1 MNTATDLS
9 ADSDPSRTDR
19 RCDSPAGASPGPF
32 RRTLPAAALAGAV
45 VVAGSMG
52 LFSQEADAQPAFEER
67 TGSANPLG
75 IDSAPVVTRPSFV
88 DLEGDGDLDLFVG
101 RDGYTDSRV
110 VGNTGTPESADF
122 SYGFAGPDARA
133 NDFGFGDFDGDGDL
147 DAWAAVDNG
156 SFESLYAYLN
166 DGVSLT
172 DGTLS
177 RFDLTRGRQ
186 EVAIPSS
193 SVTFD
198 GLTQG
203 DFDADGDLDV
213 VVGRSEGGFGY
224 LAYFENTGSATNAV
238 LTRRTGSDNPFDG
251 LTTADTGVN
260 PTAGDLDGDGDLDLV
275 VGKADG
281 EFIYV
286 ENTGSA
292 TAPDFT
298 AQIGTTDNPLS
309 GFDVGDDADPTFG
322 DLDGDGDLDLVAGS
336 YAGYGEYD
344 GYTYPYEADL
354 FYFENTGDITRTVQF
369 SRATQ
374 DPLSG
379 VGLSGDASPTLA
391 DIDGDGDDD
400 AIVGESAGSV
410 AFYENTGDAENP
422 TFVQRTGS
430 ANPFD
435 GLGGVV
441 DGNPAFGD
449 LDRDGDL
456 DLVVGKADGTLLY
469 LENTGSKTNPSFTER
484 TGSDNPFDGVDVGDN
499 SSPAIVD
506 AFGDGA
512 LDVVVGAADG
522 SLAFFT
528 DSGDLTTAE
537 FGELTGDFNPLS
549 DVNVGSNAAPRFS
562 DLDRDGDPD
571 LVVGRTDG
579 TVAYFENT
587 GSAGSPSFTGRTGS
601 DNPLAAVDVGD
612 DSQLA
617 FSDLDAD
624 GDPDLAIGAAD
635 GTVETYRF
643 GTSDVL
649 PVELTAFTGR
659 PDGTGIVLSWST
671 AGETNNTGFEVQ
683 KMIGEEAGV
692 YDAIGFVEG
701 AGTTDQPQA
710 YRFRTDDLS
719 PGTHRFRLKQV
730 DADGS
735 AELSETIAVDLTI
748 ESAYRLQAPAPNPAS
763 GPARM
768 GLTVERPQDVRVE
781 VFDLLGR
788 RVAVP
793 HEGALPAQQE
803 TTIRLGG
810 DLSAGTYLVRIT
822 GDAFQTTEKLT
833 IVP

>member
-1 MNTATDLS
+1 MSNATHRRT
-9 ADSDPSRTDR
+9 DPSESWCPESNRTAFCQTPLR
-19 RCDSPAGASPGPF
+19 SLSGSI
-32 RRTLPAAALAGAV
+32 PAAALAGAV
-45 VVAGSMG
+45 VLAAGTSLRPGEVA
-52 LFSQEADAQPAFEER
+52 AQPVYEER
-67 TGSANPLG
+67 TGSANPLDVSKFVDG
-75 IDSAPVVTRPSFV
+75 SRPSLV
-88 DLEGDGDLDLFVG
+88 DI
-101 RDGYTDSRV
+101 
-110 VGNTGTPESADF
+110 
-122 SYGFAGPDARA
+122 
-133 NDFGFGDFDGDGDL
+133 DGDGDL
-147 DAWAAVDNG
+147 DAVVTEVSDEQRVSRNAGSATSPAFQNDEIFRSTNYTYTHLAFGDLDGDGDFDEEIMIGDLYGVYGAG
-156 SFESLYAYLN
+156 SFLAEYPNSSPIQPSFGALRN
-166 DGVSLT
+166 DFSVAEEL
-172 DGTLS
+172 DGIAL
-177 RFDLTRGRQ
+177 
-186 EVAIPSS
+186 
-193 SVTFD
+193 
-198 GLTQG
+198 G
-203 DFDADGDLDV
+203 DFDADGDLDLV
-213 VVGRSEGGFGY
+213 AGYTDGSEGA
-224 LAYFENTGSATNAV
+224 LAYFENTGSATASN
-238 LTRRTGSDNPFDG
+238 LTRRTGTDNPFDG
-251 LTTADTGVN
+251 ISIGSTK
-260 PTAGDLDGDGDLDLV
+260 PTPEAGDIDGDGDLDLV
-275 VGKADG
+275 VGKEAG
-281 EFIYV
+281 TFGYV

-292 TAPDFT
+292 TAPSFT
-298 AQIGTTDNPLS
+298 LRADASENPFS
-309 GFDVGDDADPTFG
+309 GFDVGDESAPALG
-322 DLDGDGDLDLVAGS
+322 DVDGDGDLDLTSGN
-336 YAGYGEYD
+336 YGGTGTNEYGE
-344 GYTYPYEADL
+344 L
-354 FYFENTGDITRTVQF
+354 FYFENTGDLTRTVEF
-369 SRATQ
+369 ARASQ
-374 DPLSG
+374 DPFSV
-379 VGLSGDASPTLA
+379 VGLPGDAVPALG
-391 DIDGDGDDD
+391 DLDGDGDDD
-400 AIVGESAGSV
+400 AVFGQSDGTLAYFV
-410 AFYENTGDAENP
+410 NTGDAENP
-422 TFVQRTGS
+422 TFVEQTGT
-430 ANPFD
+430 ANPLD
-435 GLGGVV
+435 GIDAGF
-441 DGNPAFGD
+441 NSSPALGD

-456 DLVVGKADGTLLY
+456 DLVVGEFGGRLRY
-469 LENTGSKTNPSFTER
+469 VENTGDKTSPAFTQQ
-484 TGSDNPFDGVDVGDN
+484 TGSDNPLDGFDVDIA
-499 SSPAIVD
+499 SSPALVD
-506 AFGDGA
+506 IDGDGD
-512 LDVVVGAADG
+512 LDVITGNGYGFLFTFENGGDAINPSFTQATG
-522 SLAFFT
+522 S
-528 DSGDLTTAE
+528 D
-537 FGELTGDFNPLS
+537 NPLNGF
-549 DVNVGSNAAPRFS
+549 DVGSNAAPRFS
-562 DLDRDGDPD
+562 DLDRDGDVD
-571 LVVGRTDG
+571 AVIGGLYG
-579 TVAYFENT
+579 TLAYFENT

-810 DLSAGTYLVRIT
+810 DLSAGTYLVRVT